1 MQHLKT
7 LLWKQVTDFT
17 LKVKSSFSL
26 SCLKL
31 LQLYY
36 CLFFNENKCRTKYKF
51 KLLCMLRFLLHR
63 YLHRLGG
70 KYNLTIMI

>member
-31 LQLYY
+31 LQLYFFY
-36 CLFFNENKCRTKYKF
+36 FLMKINVERNINLNCFACLGSYYIDTYTDQGEN
-51 KLLCMLRFLLHR
+51 
-63 YLHRLGG
+63 
-70 KYNLTIMI
+70 TI

>member
-36 CLFFNENKCRTKYKF
+36 CLFFNEN
-51 KLLCMLRFLLHR
+51 
-63 YLHRLGG
+63 
-70 KYNLTIMI
+70 